1 MKAGFL
7 LPGPTSPVLGADTS
21 RSFHLARMASGIVGF
36 FAYLALGFVYGWG
49 DGRWIILALFSLAVA
64 GHGQIRRVRPERS
77 ISISLLIDLMWV
89 ATMFVVGDAP
99 VTAVV
104 PGLTYLA
111 VAAVLALDGWRAGG
125 FLIGIKTLL
134 ALVAVVVVT
143 HGPVSRRAGEQVFFT
158 LVAAA
163 IHFPTVSWLV
173 STSTRHMR
181 TRQETAAREAA
192 QEEKLRTVTDNASD
206 SIVAFDEMG
215 RIQFANRTVGSMFG
229 FEPTSLL
236 GSSIMRIL
244 PGLLASDA
252 ASSQT
257 INGLH
262 RGGREVPLEVTVSRS
277 NGSGLA
283 LRVAV
288 MRDIAE
294 KLGSMRRI
302 EFQAALLDQVRTLV
316 VASDLHGNL
325 LYANANAEATL
336 GLRPARMKR
345 TKLMDLIT
353 DEDRALLTTA
363 SMPAEGTWRGEVRL
377 KAADGSE
384 LPALV
389 TLTRVLDS
397 HGEPIGFGAVA
408 ADIASRKQSEERLAS
423 LLASKDEFVTSVS
436 HELRTPLT
444 VIVGMAEELRRSFED
459 FDASD
464 VKELIGVIADQS
476 SELANIVQDLL
487 VIGRADAGGQ
497 LVIKPQPID
506 LDQELGTCVQLY
518 VPPDRAAELLLE
530 AQLPVMADPFRLRQV
545 VRNLLTN
552 AVRYGGPQLRL
563 RATQNQLFT
572 SISVWDDGVGIPPDD
587 EASIFDPYVRSA
599 TGPALTGSMGLGLA
613 VARKLSQLM
622 GGELVYERRGEW
634 SVFQITLPTARAAVA
649 LPA

>member
-1 MKAGFL
+1 MPKN
-7 LPGPTSPVLGADTS
+7 S
-21 RSFHLARMASGIVGF
+21 RNESRIPLARSDQSCPRRRHQPIVSPRPDGERNCRVF
-36 FAYLALGFVYGWG
+36 VYLALGFVFGWG
-49 DGRWIILALFSLAVA
+49 DGRWIILALFSLAVS
-64 GHGQIRRVRPERS
+64 GHGHIRRIRPERS
-77 ISISLLIDLMWV
+77 VSISLLIDLMWV

-99 VTAVV
+99 VAAVV

-125 FLIGIKTLL
+125 FLVGIKTVL
-134 ALVAVVVVT
+134 ALVAVVIVT
-143 HGPVSRRAGEQVFFT
+143 HGSVSRSAGEQVFFT

-181 TRQETAAREAA
+181 TRQETSAREAA

-206 SIVAFDEMG
+206 AIVAFDEMG
-215 RIQFANRTVGSMFG
+215 KIQFANRTVGSMFG
-229 FEPTSLL
+229 YEPSSLL
-236 GSSIMRIL
+236 GSSIGQIL
-244 PGLLASDA
+244 PGLIAADA
-252 ASSQT
+252 DRHQMTA
-257 INGLH
+257 GLH
-262 RGGREVPLEVTVSRS
+262 QDGSEVPLEVTVSRS

-294 KLGSMRRI
+294 KLGSIRRI

-316 VASDLHGNL
+316 VASDLQGKL
-325 LYANANAEATL
+325 LYANANAAATL
-336 GLRPARMKR
+336 GLRPARMRR

-353 DEDRALLTTA
+353 DEDRELLTATA
-363 SMPAEGTWRGEVRL
+363 IPAEGTWRGEVRL

-397 HGEPIGFGAVA
+397 NGEPIGFGAVA
-408 ADIASRKQSEERLAS
+408 ADIASRKQTEDRLAS
-423 LLASKDEFVTSVS
+423 LLVSKDEFVTSVS

-459 FDASD
+459 FDTAD

-487 VIGRADAGGQ
+487 VIGRSDAGGQ

-518 VPPDRAAELLLE
+518 VPPDPRRSSCSN
-530 AQLPVMADPFRLRQV
+530 P
-545 VRNLLTN
+545 
-552 AVRYGGPQLRL
+552 
-563 RATQNQLFT
+563 
-572 SISVWDDGVGIPPDD
+572 SI
-587 EASIFDPYVRSA
+587 R
-599 TGPALTGSMGLGLA
+599 
-613 VARKLSQLM
+613 
-622 GGELVYERRGEW
+622 
-634 SVFQITLPTARAAVA
+634 
-649 LPA
+649 